1 MSTAGLP
8 SILGEGDEAA
18 WKKMLEH
25 PNSFLFAVVNAGGD
39 VESLHEL
46 MWQRRKPRA
55 TPSGALGWVICVQ
68 NSATGAPLPKG
79 YCFRVHICRQTPCTA
94 VYPPAKYGDTPAP
107 LRHGHMVKLC
117 DAAEEVNIEASWKL
131 VTAEHSRPECSE
143 ELTPKT
149 VESAN
154 SFKSPTETAG
164 SVAMIAGDAADTKTG
179 FGCTN
184 SLPSSPVG
192 EAIDSAAPG
201 AAIHAGEP
209 ENEQEVAP
217 AVVAIRARA
226 DEISVPGNWIGM
238 LEVMAFC
245 AVHKRRVVLQLEDGT
260 VDVMSSLVPMLMDS
274 TWNLAPFE
282 GHLVACKLVGSVWH
296 PATFAT
302 CTHFVATK
310 PLREKMQVPGDGVV
324 AVMARLGFA
333 TIMTTDNGDCG
344 IESLLVLCNARR
356 GQVERNALRRQLQ
369 TFMHS
374 VSTIPAW
381 HDAFLAAGEILP
393 DNQPPAVVSSAVAEA
408 PHTNDAIAESSA
420 VAEKEKPASSEPQ
433 DAADAPSSAGK
444 NIMPCDLVAADE
456 KDPVLRAAVAW
467 PDGLKKPSAAF
478 LTRMTASLSES
489 EGRQL
494 LQAHEASCK
503 AIIAQDTTGAKFGL
517 QKRRSVLLTY
527 KLGLCK
533 AFLDWMAQRGLSD
546 GKSMPCVCSLA
557 DRTRSSIHSRGA
569 IELMHL
575 SSCDADLL
583 YKTRTKP
590 RCGHTFLYARTREQC
605 FQC

>member
-1 MSTAGLP
+1 MEAMSTAGLP

-107 LRHGHMVKLC
+107 LRHGHIVKLC
-117 DAAEEVNIEASWKL
+117 DGAEEVNIEASWKL

-143 ELTPKT
+143 ELKSKT

-217 AVVAIRARA
+217 AVVAIRVRA

-245 AVHKRRVVLQLEDGT
+245 AVHKRRVVLQLQDGT
-260 VDVMSSLVPMLMDS
+260 VDVMSSLVPSSKHSCTACLRFLPGTMHFWRRERSCQRTNRLPS
-274 TWNLAPFE
+274 C
-282 GHLVACKLVGSVWH
+282 HLRWRRHRTQTTPSPSH
-296 PATFAT
+296 
-302 CTHFVATK
+302 
-310 PLREKMQVPGDGVV
+310 LRW
-324 AVMARLGFA
+324 
-333 TIMTTDNGDCG
+333 
-344 IESLLVLCNARR
+344 RR
-356 GQVERNALRRQLQ
+356 KKIQPR
-369 TFMHS
+369 
-374 VSTIPAW
+374 VSHKT
-381 HDAFLAAGEILP
+381 L
-393 DNQPPAVVSSAVAEA
+393 
-408 PHTNDAIAESSA
+408 
-420 VAEKEKPASSEPQ
+420 
-433 DAADAPSSAGK
+433 
-444 NIMPCDLVAADE
+444 
-456 KDPVLRAAVAW
+456 
-467 PDGLKKPSAAF
+467 
-478 LTRMTASLSES
+478 LTRLHPRGRTSCHATWLQPMKRILS
-489 EGRQL
+489 
-494 LQAHEASCK
+494 
-503 AIIAQDTTGAKFGL
+503 
-517 QKRRSVLLTY
+517 
-527 KLGLCK
+527 
-533 AFLDWMAQRGLSD
+533 
-546 GKSMPCVCSLA
+546 
-557 DRTRSSIHSRGA
+557 
-569 IELMHL
+569 
-575 SSCDADLL
+575 
-583 YKTRTKP
+583 
-590 RCGHTFLYARTREQC
+590 
-605 FQC
+605 